1 MELLEIESEEPMSR
15 EEAAAVLRRLADSL
29 ARHNEVEFVRSGTR
43 FRIDVPDQVTVELEI
58 EIGDESSLEVEI
70 KW

>member
-1 MELLEIESEEPMSR
+1 MFFLESFDVD
-15 EEAAAVLRRLADSL
+15 AVIY
-29 ARHNEVEFVRSGTR
+29 
-43 FRIDVPDQVTVELEI
+43 IDVPDEVMVELEI

>member
-15 EEAAAVLRRLADSL
+15 EEAAAVLRRLADGL
-29 ARHNEVEFVRSGTR
+29 ARHNEVEFVQSGTR
-43 FRIDVPDQVTVELEI
+43 FRVDVPDQVTVELEI